1 MRKSSPGTA
10 AAALVVA
17 AGLAVAGCDVTVGAG
32 EYRVREEKRFSVSG
46 PAQLTLTTFD
56 GSIEVRGWDRNEVLV
71 EVEKSGSD
79 QAVVDRIELR
89 ASQAGNTITIEAIKP
104 SPLTTTGLRRSPAA
118 SLVVSVPKQTALS
131 ARSGDGSITIRG
143 IAGKIDLETQDG
155 GVRLDDVTGAL
166 TARTEDGSI
175 RARGIDGSA
184 RMSTGDGSI
193 GVDGTLSGARLETND
208 GSVEITA
215 RRGSRV
221 DADWEITTGD
231 GSITMGV
238 PEGLS
243 ADVEARTGDG
253 PIRVR
258 NLGVNAGKPEGD
270 EDHDGNSTRFRIG
283 GGGKPIRLKTT
294 NGSITIDGP
303 AGK

>member
-10 AAALVVA
+10 TAALVVA

-32 EYRVREEKRFSVSG
+32 EYRVREERRFSVSG
-46 PAQLTLTTFD
+46 PTQLTLTTFD

-79 QAVVDRIELR
+79 QAVVDRIGLR
-89 ASQAGNTITIEAIKP
+89 AAQAGNTITIEAIRP
-104 SPLTTTGLRRSPAA
+104 SPITTTGLRRGPGA

-131 ARSGDGSITIRG
+131 ARSGDGSITIRS
-143 IAGKIDLETQDG
+143 IAGKVDLETEDG
-155 GVRLDDVTGAL
+155 SVHLEDVTGAL
-166 TARTEDGSI
+166 TARTVDGSI
-175 RARGIDGSA
+175 HVRGIDGSVQA
-184 RMSTGDGSI
+184 RTGDGSI
-193 GVDGTLSGARLETND
+193 GIDGTLSGLIAETND
-208 GSVEITA
+208 GSIQISA
-215 RRGSRV
+215 RRGSRA

-231 GSITMGV
+231 GSISMDV

-258 NLGVNAGKPEGD
+258 NLGVPAGKPEGD
-270 EDHDGNSTRFRIG
+270 EDRDGNYRRFQIG
-283 GGGKPIRLKTT
+283 GGGKLVRLKTSD
-294 NGSITIDGP
+294 GSITIAGP
-303 AGK
+303 AGR